1 MNILFITY
9 SMKENI
15 GVGSARSRM
24 LYNILKN
31 RNHNI
36 KLLSDATYRM
46 SYIFKNILFKKY
58 DKIYFSGPPFSKYLI
73 ILLISIILKKCKFI
87 VDFRDPWSLHLKNG
101 YGIKKRN
108 KLKFLIAC
116 FIEKNVYKRCNYFIV
131 CTEGMYNEYKN
142 FFKDS
147 DKIKVIHN
155 GHDLSFPDMNKI
167 ALQNKQKYG
176 QNINII
182 CCGKFASYNIDKAKS
197 FIEILGN
204 SNHQFKLL
212 FIGTDNITKELFQM
226 NSYKNICVEFKEQE
240 SYRYCIN
247 SIKKSDVGILLL
259 RNEEFEYGTKVF
271 DYIAVGIPIFDLFD
285 HNKSFYSNFKKFIFD
300 DFNKIPD
307 LEPDFNMIYARQN
320 QLLKLVDLI
329 EAKGENINGKNTKK
343 YS

>member
-1 MNILFITY
+1 MRILFITY
-9 SMKENI
+9 SIKEEA

-24 LYNILKN
+24 LYDMLMDKG
-31 RNHNI
+31 HNI
-36 KLLSDATYRM
+36 TLLSDSMY
-46 SYIFKNILFKKY
+46 SLKNIFCYIVFRQY
-58 DKIYFSGPPFSKYLI
+58 DKVYFSGPPFSKYLI
-73 ILLISIILKKCKFI
+73 ILLISVILKKCKFI

-108 KLKFLIAC
+108 KLKFLIAR
-116 FIEKNVYKRCNYFIV
+116 FVEKSVYKRCIYFIV

-142 FFKDS
+142 FFKNS

-155 GHDLSFPDMNKI
+155 GHDLSFPVINKI

-212 FIGTDNITKELFQM
+212 FIGTDNITKELFQI
-226 NSYKNICVEFKEQE
+226 NSFKNICVEFKEKE

-320 QLLKLVDLI
+320 QLLKLVDSI
-329 EAKGENINGKNTKK
+329 EAK
-343 YS
+343 